1 MNIMSD
7 SEYREFC
14 IRRDNEKLKS
24 LKALPMKEL
33 EDLVFNASSFVEG
46 QLEYGQFDY
55 QDMYGPGG
63 HVRDLEIKRQ
73 ALSEKKAEEEMA
85 SEADDYDPEADIDAM
100 TKSIDENV

>member
-1 MNIMSD
+1 MSD

-14 IRRDNEKLKS
+14 KRRDAKKLQD

-63 HVRDLEIKRQ
+63 HVRDLEVKRQ

-85 SEADDYDPEADIDAM
+85 AEADDYNPEAEVDALS
-100 TKSIDENV
+100 KSIDENV